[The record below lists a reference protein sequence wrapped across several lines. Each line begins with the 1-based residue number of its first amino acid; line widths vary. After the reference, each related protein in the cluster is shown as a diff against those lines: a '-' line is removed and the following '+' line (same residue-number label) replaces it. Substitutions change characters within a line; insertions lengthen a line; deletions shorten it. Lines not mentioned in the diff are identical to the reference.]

1 MQADNIKHAA
11 NPEPGDYWHEMFCP
25 VRVVLH
31 VTAETVAIMSAG
43 ARSRGPIPAS
53 NPFDTM
59 SIVASPPASSKWTSG
74 YADKK
79 HPQIG
84 AMTAAA
90 ATWFASIR
98 SRPMAGSSLRAH
110 RRSDRLP
117 TVAARASA
125 SPRRSP
131 IRCASCELSNR
142 TPRRSSSCR
151 IEWLSADG
159 VTPSRDALESSIV
172 QQRRTRSDRPG
183 HPGSF
188 LNSSQY

>member
-1 MQADNIKHAA
+1 MQADNIKPAA

-59 SIVASPPASSKWTSG
+59 SIVASSTASPKWTSG

-90 ATWFASIR
+90 ATWFA
-98 SRPMAGSSLRAH
+98 
-110 RRSDRLP
+110 
-117 TVAARASA
+117 
-125 SPRRSP
+125 
-131 IRCASCELSNR
+131 
-142 TPRRSSSCR
+142 
-151 IEWLSADG
+151 
-159 VTPSRDALESSIV
+159 
-172 QQRRTRSDRPG
+172 
-183 HPGSF
+183 
-188 LNSSQY
+188 